1 MTDNENKIKL
11 MKEAFAELCDRNP
24 PSAFTA
30 FTIGEDMMVNFASY
44 GLDNEAIVD
53 LLNHML
59 THIEELNESEENF
72 GKDDDTTI
80 H

>member
-1 MTDNENKIKL
+1 MTDDTNKINL

-24 PSAFTA
+24 PSAFAA

-44 GLDNEAIVD
+44 GLDNQAIVD

-59 THIEELNESEENF
+59 THIEELDESEENF
-72 GKDDDTTI
+72 GKDNDTTL

>member
-1 MTDNENKIKL
+1 MTDNKNKNNL

-24 PSAFTA
+24 PSAFVA

-44 GLDNEAIVD
+44 GLDNEAIAD

-59 THIEELNESEENF
+59 TYIKESDESEENF
-72 GKDDDTTI
+72 GKDNNTTL